1 MEELHVIMEIIGV
14 HDSRH
19 QVSLNQLERLR
30 QLVVHLRRHPEVR
43 KELFQSSRVVSSL
56 IKLKET
62 GPREIQQQSNM
73 VLSLLG
79 CPPPYKGRG
88 LRILSI
94 DGGGTRYEN

>member
-1 MEELHVIMEIIGV
+1 MILVT
-14 HDSRH
+14 RL
-19 QVSLNQLERLR
+19 VSINWRGYVSWWSIFVDILKLERNYFS
-30 QLVVHLRRHPEVR
+30 LV
-43 KELFQSSRVVSSL
+43 ELYRPL